1 MTDEY
6 RAAGAWGVRWGIRI
20 GVAMLIIGA
29 CVLVLVV
36 GIGDYLLTRQRALNG
51 DAALHK
57 LIELGAFAQPTPTPP
72 STPPPAK
79 K

>member
-57 LIELGAFAQPTPTPP
+57 LIELGAFASPP
-72 STPPPAK
+72 PVTSPPPPAK